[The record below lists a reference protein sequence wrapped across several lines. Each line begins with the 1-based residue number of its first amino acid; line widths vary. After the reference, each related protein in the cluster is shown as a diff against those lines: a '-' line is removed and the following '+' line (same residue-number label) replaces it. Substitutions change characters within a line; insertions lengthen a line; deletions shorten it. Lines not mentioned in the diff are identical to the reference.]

1 MRRRRE
7 MTRIPVNLRSNID
20 IEDAVRHAREAA
32 GANTT
37 VISYFDRKENR
48 SVPEVR
54 CLTKGEEGHRV
65 FAEAQGADYRV
76 TVNDGEY
83 EFFLK
88 SLPDDVVEP
97 DAHHTERLSLYDGRN
112 EEEFQSFIG
121 G

>member
-1 MRRRRE
+1 
-7 MTRIPVNLRSNID
+7 MTSIPLNLRSSIA
-20 IEDAVRHAREAA
+20 IEDAVRHARDAA

-37 VISYFDRKENR
+37 VLSYFDRKENR

-54 CLTKGEEGHRV
+54 CLTKGEEGPRL

-83 EFFLK
+83 ELFLK
-88 SLPDDVVEP
+88 SLPEDVVEP
-97 DAHHTERLSLYDGRN
+97 DAHHEARLSLYDGRH

>member
-1 MRRRRE
+1 
-7 MTRIPVNLRSNID
+7 MTSIPVNLKSGVD

-32 GANTT
+32 GEKTT
-37 VISYFDRKENR
+37 VLSYFDRSEQR
-48 SVPEVR
+48 SVPEVA
-54 CLTKGEEGHRV
+54 CLTKGEEGHRL

-88 SLPDDVVEP
+88 SLPEDVIEP
-97 DAHHTERLSLYDGRN
+97 DPHHAARLSLHDGRR

>member
-1 MRRRRE
+1 
-7 MTRIPVNLRSNID
+7 MTSIPVNLKSSIA
-20 IEDAVRHAREAA
+20 IEEAFRHASEAA
-32 GANTT
+32 GENTT
-37 VISYFDRKENR
+37 VLSYFDRNENR
-48 SVPEVR
+48 SVPEVV
-54 CLTKGEEGHRV
+54 CLTKGGDGHRL

-88 SLPDDVVEP
+88 SLPEDVVEP
-97 DAHHTERLSLYDGRN
+97 DVHHAARLSLYDGRR

>member
-1 MRRRRE
+1 
-7 MTRIPVNLRSNID
+7 MTRIPVNIKSGVD

-32 GANTT
+32 GENTT
-37 VISYFDRKENR
+37 VLSYFDRGEQR
-48 SVPEVR
+48 SVPEVA
-54 CLTKGEEGHRV
+54 CLTSDEAGHRL

-83 EFFLK
+83 EFFLR
-88 SLPDDVVEP
+88 SVPEGVVEP
-97 DAHHTERLSLYDGRN
+97 DPHHEARLSLYDGRG